1 MSTHY
6 LKYALNLLI
15 SLVIMYLVMF
25 TIIDGINDFYNNPN
39 MFYMAIM
46 MVAPMAMLML
56 LMMAPMYP
64 RKRLNLALHLAF
76 AILFIAAFTFMRMQ
90 TFVGDA
96 QFLRSMIHSGAILMC
111 RESSLADP
119 EIAALCERIIDS
131 QKREIAEMNR
141 ILARY

>member
-25 TIIDGINDFYNNPN
+25 TMIDGINDFYNNPN

-64 RKRLNLALHLAF
+64 KEVEPRPPPRLRHSLHRSFHLHAH
-76 AILFIAAFTFMRMQ
+76 A
-90 TFVGDA
+90 D
-96 QFLRSMIHSGAILMC
+96 LR
-111 RESSLADP
+111 R
-119 EIAALCERIIDS
+119 
-131 QKREIAEMNR
+131 
-141 ILARY
+141 